1 MQQATKERR
10 LPVSTRV
17 AWTALSDVKVLKAC
31 IPGCASLT
39 AMSPTEFM
47 VTVIA
52 GIGPLKMTV
61 KGTIELQR
69 HGDDD
74 PPASYTLY
82 FDGYGRLLGRAQ
94 GEAHVQLRPAAEGG
108 TILRYGAKARVS
120 GRIAAAGAS
129 IIDIAVQ
136 ELTESFFSRLSDHI
150 REFEREI
157 ETAGAG

>member
-1 MQQATKERR
+1 MLQATKERR

-17 AWTALSDVKVLKAC
+17 AWSALSNVKVLQAC

-47 VTVIA
+47 VTVVA
-52 GIGPLKMTV
+52 GFGPLKTTV

-82 FDGYGRLLGRAQ
+82 FDGYGRFLGRAQ
-94 GEAHVQLRPAAEGG
+94 GEAHVQLRPIAEGG
-108 TILRYGAKARVS
+108 TILRYGSKARVS

-136 ELTESFFSRLSDHI
+136 ELTENFFSRLSDHI
-150 REFEREI
+150 HRVE
-157 ETAGAG
+157 